1 MPATRQIKNFYTD
14 GACSGNPGPGGWGTV
29 VYFND
34 GSVYEMGG
42 AEEISTN
49 NRMELLAAI
58 GALKV
63 FRASGQNQAVT
74 LYTDSE
80 YVKNGITKWVKGCK
94 KKGWKTAQGK
104 AVLNQDL
111 WETLDQLNSPLVDW
125 QYVRGH
131 SGNEGNERCDAI
143 ARAFSL
149 GRPMTLEQ
157 TVSWDSVAVNAAI
170 MPETEVSDTSDT
182 SKLAYNTTQLSV
194 FTSDVTIMDSQ
205 IHSPTGATDDLPR
218 EVRVAQLRNLV
229 ETLRIADEV
238 ASEGYLISSSELAD
252 LMDVNASA
260 VTSRGDNWPWR
271 NWIVS
276 RVRREGNQ
284 ILWQL
289 ERVDQVN
296 AEEDS

>member
-29 VYFND
+29 AYFDD

-42 AEEISTN
+42 GEKLSTTN

-58 GALKV
+58 EALKV
-63 FRASGQNQAVT
+63 FKASGQNQPVS
-74 LYTDSE
+74 LYTDSQ
-80 YVKNGITKWVKGCK
+80 YVIDGITKWIKGWR
-94 KKGWKTAQGK
+94 KKGWKTAAGK

-149 GRPMTLEQ
+149 GKPMSLEQ
-157 TVSWDSVAVNAAI
+157 TVSWDSLAI
-170 MPETEVSDTSDT
+170 KPVTEVSDTSDI
-182 SKLAYNTTQLSV
+182 SELAYNTTQLSV

-205 IHSPTGATDDLPR
+205 IPSPTGATDDLPR

-296 AEEDS
+296 AEEES